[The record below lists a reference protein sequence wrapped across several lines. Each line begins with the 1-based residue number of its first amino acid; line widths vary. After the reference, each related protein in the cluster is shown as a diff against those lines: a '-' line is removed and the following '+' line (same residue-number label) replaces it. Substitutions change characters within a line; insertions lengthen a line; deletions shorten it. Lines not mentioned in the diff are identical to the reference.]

1 MDKEKKDLEQNF
13 SVAVYYPHTSFAR
26 SPHILHSSLFLWD
39 HVECIVPRHDFN
51 LKDGLSNE
59 VAEAVELI
67 AKPIQV
73 NDRARESLY
82 QNLNSL
88 VGRGV
93 PDWLTN
99 DTPPKSELSD
109 EVLQNL
115 YPMYSEKLNFNIIE
129 LLKENKLAKFSG
141 ADEDIYTN
149 PVLGLLMMS
158 LLAQEM
164 AGNTKHIFTDRTSAY
179 NWIAKFAFEESLGK
193 QIEKPL
199 RNNIQLDLHH
209 HTLKILDFSKIPLS
223 SIIKLR
229 KKEATSTSGADYR
242 NLRHNYLKT
251 IQDFSAQIAI
261 QEKPADQEELIRQ
274 YSQKV
279 KDDMRVLKD
288 DLNEN
293 MLDALTS
300 SHTQIAFAVSAV
312 ATGVGIPTLPTLLA
326 SGLSLLGGWNKWQ
339 VNKSDVLEKH
349 PMSWL
354 YMAK

>member
-73 NDRARESLY
+73 NDKARESLY

-109 EVLQNL
+109 EILQNL
-115 YPMYSEKLNFNIIE
+115 YSMYSEKLNFNIIE

-158 LLAQEM
+158 LFAQEM
-164 AGNTKHIFTDRTSAY
+164 AGNTKHTLTDRTSAY
-179 NWIAKFAFEESLGK
+179 NWIAKFAFEENLGN

-199 RNNIQLDLHH
+199 RNKIKLDLHH
-209 HTLKILDFSKIPLS
+209 HTLNILDFSKIPLS
-223 SIIKLR
+223 SIVALR
-229 KKEATSTSGADYR
+229 KKEATSINGADYR
-242 NLRHNYLKT
+242 KLRHNYLKT
-251 IQDFSAQIAI
+251 IQDYSSQIAS
-261 QEKPADQEELIRQ
+261 QEKPNDQEELIRQ
-274 YSQKV
+274 YSKQV
-279 KDDMRVLKD
+279 IKDIQELKD
-288 DLNEN
+288 DLGKNN
-293 MLDALTS
+293 LDALTS
-300 SHTQIAFAVSAV
+300 SHTQIALAVSAV
-312 ATGVGIPTLPTLLA
+312 ATGIGLPTLPTLLT

-339 VNKSDVLEKH
+339 ANKSDVLKKH

-354 YMAK
+354 YIAK